1 MLSAESITVGLRSSD
16 SRQVM
21 PAHVDSFRDHRVA
34 MSLAIAG
41 MTCES
46 DERNPTVID
55 SAESIAVTYPSFI
68 DDFTKMGAG
77 FFVV

>member
-1 MLSAESITVGLRSSD
+1 
-16 SRQVM
+16 
-21 PAHVDSFRDHRVA
+21 

-41 MTCES
+41 MTCDS

-68 DDFTKMGAG
+68 DDFSKMGAG

>member
-1 MLSAESITVGLRSSD
+1 MYGNDPQAAELNEGGKLK
-16 SRQVM
+16 

-41 MTCES
+41 MTCRES